1 MNEEIKHK
9 GVGIIEVLFIVAIII
24 ILAGISVLA
33 LNGQRAKARDAKRAS
48 DVRQI
53 QTALEFYYS
62 DESEYPIIERP
73 IILGAGN
80 AVKLCSKNEGGFVDF
95 EAVCN
100 QASLYMAFIPKDP
113 SLNKNYTYTGSDK
126 GYDISFT
133 KEKEDFDGLAGIY
146 HAHSE
151 STDLAP
157 GIR

>member
-33 LNGQRAKARDAKRAS
+33 LNGQRAKARDGKRSS

-53 QTALEFYYS
+53 QTALEFYFS
-62 DESEYPIIERP
+62 DESEYPIVERP
-73 IILGAGN
+73 IILGTGN
-80 AVKLCSKNEGGFVDF
+80 ALKLCSKEEGGFVSL
-95 EAVCN
+95 ETVCN
-100 QASLYMAFIPKDP
+100 QDSLYMAIIPKDP
-113 SLNKNYTYTGSDK
+113 SINKNYTYSGSDK

-133 KEKEDFDGLAGIY
+133 KEKEDIDGPAGIY

-151 STDLAP
+151 MTDLAP
-157 GIR
+157 GNR